1 VRDEHILYS
10 RWHQINLKPCYAL
23 QAHIHVFLIK
33 FGNDHILV
41 DVGAPEQEY
50 EWILLNGLDKT
61 LGSNGKLRLLLLT
74 HGHIDHI
81 GAIKALVAMYPDI
94 QVAFHK
100 DEAPYVTGGQHAL
113 MSHCMISGSSYQH
126 SPGA

>member
-1 VRDEHILYS
+1 M
-10 RWHQINLKPCYAL
+10 
-23 QAHIHVFLIK
+23 
-33 FGNDHILV
+33 
-41 DVGAPEQEY
+41 DVGAPEKEY
-50 EWILLNGLDKT
+50 ERILLNGLDKT

-113 MSHCMISGSSYQH
+113 MSHCVISALLLSALTRGIYAIVSTLEFL
-126 SPGA
+126 